1 MILNHLH
8 FFHHDDD
15 KNYWHN
21 SFLFCAI
28 YNNLQSWLFLQMMLQ
43 FPEWIPNRLI
53 TLDKF
58 PVYGKLSNV
67 FNLLGNSTRFNTSL
81 LSLELILYKCCF
93 HAREIRERRKGEKA
107 EETWLRCST
116 VLRVEQVADM
126 TRNHFIG
133 NMFEVLAI
141 QRRPNQILCNSCER
155 KAPVVSRCMNA
166 RRKIKW
172 GRLVP
177 PPAKVC

>member
-93 HAREIRERRKGEKA
+93 HAREVRERRKGEKA
-107 EETWLRCST
+107 KENVIEVFNCPEGRTTSCRYDTKPFHWQYVWSVGDTAST
-116 VLRVEQVADM
+116 K
-126 TRNHFIG
+126 
-133 NMFEVLAI
+133 
-141 QRRPNQILCNSCER
+141 PN
-155 KAPVVSRCMNA
+155 PM
-166 RRKIKW
+166 
-172 GRLVP
+172 
-177 PPAKVC
+177 

>member
-67 FNLLGNSTRFNTSL
+67 FSLLGNSTRFNTSL
-81 LSLELILYKCCF
+81 LSLELVLYKCCF
-93 HAREIRERRKGEKA
+93 HAREVRERRKGEKA
-107 EETWLRCST
+107 EEN
-116 VLRVEQVADM
+116 V
-126 TRNHFIG
+126 I
-133 NMFEVLAI
+133 EVFNCPEG
-141 QRRPNQILCNSCER
+141 RTTSCR
-155 KAPVVSRCMNA
+155 YDTKPFHWQYV
-166 RRKIKW
+166 
-172 GRLVP
+172 
-177 PPAKVC
+177 